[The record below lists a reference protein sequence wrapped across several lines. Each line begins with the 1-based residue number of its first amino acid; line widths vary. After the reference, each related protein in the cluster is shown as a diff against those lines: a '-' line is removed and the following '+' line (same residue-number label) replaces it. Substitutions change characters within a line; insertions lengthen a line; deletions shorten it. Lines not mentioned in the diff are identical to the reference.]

1 MNFKIIIIGSGIA
14 AISAIK
20 AIREVDASSVIH
32 LIGQEKDYPYKRIR
46 LSKDLFD
53 SLEEN
58 KLLIEKKEWYEKNNI
73 RLYLGTKAIKIDID
87 QHIVFMDNGK
97 SIEFDKLLFA
107 SGARNNTPPIEG
119 INKAGVYT
127 LRTLEDAKEIKSKY
141 ESKNSIVQIG
151 GGILGLELVWNLYKK
166 GKKLVIAEIA
176 PRLMPR
182 QLDEKGSKV
191 LLNIIESFGIK
202 VLLNTG
208 VTKITGKDSVEQ
220 IETSTGDRIY
230 CDMVIYS
237 AGTRCNTD
245 IVKGSKIITD
255 KGIIVNDKMETNI
268 ENVYAAGD
276 VAEFDSMVVG
286 LWNIAVNQ
294 GKTAGYNI
302 VGNSNVYKN
311 IIPLAAM
318 NAFNI
323 SLFSM
328 GLIDEQKCSNVLI
341 DEDKQETNYIK
352 VFINEKRVVGAILIG
367 NTVNTLLLKSA
378 IEKQIVLENMDF
390 NNTSVKAI
398 FEKLK
403 SIK

>member
-1 MNFKIIIIGSGIA
+1 MKSKIVIIGSGIA

-20 AIREVDASSVIH
+20 AIREMNSSSIIH

-58 KLLIEKKEWYEKNNI
+58 KLLIEKKEWYENNNI
-73 RLYLGTKAIKIDID
+73 ELYLDTKAIKIDFD
-87 QHIVFMDNGK
+87 NHIIFMNNGT
-97 SIEFDKLLFA
+97 SIEYDKLLFA
-107 SGARNNTPPIEG
+107 SGASNNAPPIEG
-119 INKAGVYT
+119 INKEGVFT
-127 LRTLEDAKEIKSKY
+127 LRTLEDAKKIKSSY

-166 GKKLVIAEIA
+166 GKKIVVAEIA

-182 QLDEKGSKV
+182 QLDENGSKV
-191 LLNIIESFGIK
+191 LFNIIESYGIK
-202 VLLNTG
+202 ILLNTG
-208 VTKITGKDSVEQ
+208 VTKIIGENGVEE
-220 IETSTGDRIY
+220 IETSNGDKIS
-230 CDMVIYS
+230 CDMIIYS
-237 AGTRCNTD
+237 AGTRCNTE
-245 IVKGSKIITD
+245 IVKGSKIKTN

-276 VAEFDSMVVG
+276 VAEFNNTVVG
-286 LWNIAVNQ
+286 LWSIAVNQ
-294 GKTAGYNI
+294 GKIAGYNI
-302 VGNSNVYKN
+302 IGNSNVYKN

-328 GLIDEQKCSNVLI
+328 GLIDQEKCSNVLTK
-341 DEDKQETNYIK
+341 EDKQENKYIK
-352 VFINEKRVVGAILIG
+352 IFIDKKRVVGAILIG
-367 NTVNTLLLKSA
+367 NTGNTLLLKSA
-378 IEKQIVLENMDF
+378 IEKQIVLDNINF
-390 NNTSVKAI
+390 SSISVKEL

>member
-1 MNFKIIIIGSGIA
+1 MKSKIVIIGSGIA

-20 AIREVDASSVIH
+20 AIREVNSSSIIH

-58 KLLIEKKEWYEKNNI
+58 KLLIEKKEWYENNNVK
-73 RLYLGTKAIKIDID
+73 LYLNTKAIKIDFD
-87 QHIVFMDNGK
+87 NHIVFMNNGT

-107 SGARNNTPPIEG
+107 SGASNNAPPIEG
-119 INKAGVYT
+119 INKAGVFT
-127 LRTLEDAKEIKSKY
+127 LRTLEDAKKIKSNY

-166 GKKLVIAEIA
+166 GKKIVVAEIA

-182 QLDEKGSKV
+182 QLDESGSKV
-191 LLNIIESFGIK
+191 LFNIIESYGIK
-202 VLLNTG
+202 ILLNTG
-208 VTKITGKDSVEQ
+208 VTKIIGENGVEE
-220 IETSTGDRIY
+220 IETSTGDKIS
-230 CDMVIYS
+230 CDMIIYS
-237 AGTRCNTD
+237 AGTRCNTEML
-245 IVKGSKIITD
+245 KGSKIKTNR
-255 KGIIVNDKMETNI
+255 GIIVNDKMETNI

-276 VAEFDSMVVG
+276 VAEFNNTVVG
-286 LWNIAVNQ
+286 LWSIAVNQ
-294 GKTAGYNI
+294 GKIAGYNI
-302 VGNSNVYKN
+302 IGNSSVYKN

-328 GLIDEQKCSNVLI
+328 GLIDQEKCSNVLT
-341 DEDKQETNYIK
+341 DEDKQENKYIK
-352 VFINEKRVVGAILIG
+352 IFIDKKRVVGAILIG
-367 NTVNTLLLKSA
+367 NTANTLLLKSA
-378 IEKQIVLENMDF
+378 IEKQIVLDDIDF
-390 NNTSVKAI
+390 SSISVKEL